1 MSILIV
7 LFLIFVFL
15 ILPVSL
21 ILLFI
26 TTPGVGILA
35 TENPEESAFMRY
47 RDRQFHYDPSQKRRT
62 WVELSKISPYLIQSV
77 IMAED
82 PNFLIHKGFYWEE
95 MWNSLLANIRE
106 KRIVRG
112 GSSITQQLAKNLF
125 LSPSR
130 SVSRKIREAVIA
142 YKLENTLTKAR
153 ILELYVNVIEWGEN
167 IYGAEEASIYYFNKS
182 ASELRLSEAILLA
195 SCITNPRALSPFDNS
210 NDYLVSRRRRI
221 LTSLWIH
228 GWISGPKFMQ
238 TFRDLD
244 RLVKSSSAEPE
255 FVPFEE
261 PSPPLSTPHFWI
273 SKVKDPDK
281 RIMDESEIKVFNQRA
296 CLISGGIDISSFP
309 ESASCEEIKDKIIE
323 VSGFE
328 PFLNPSLGMYNNL
341 DEADFFMRM
350 YFGEGDARYGGDN
363 EPLKPDF
370 YMNVLGNMNLEDLKQ
385 DKKVNYALT
394 IRLTNILV
402 WPCDELVMNKPLDYE
417 FNRLQQSSLNI
428 AEPVAVLHESRDGAW
443 AFIRTRFVDG
453 WVRVNDLAFSGREE
467 VNGYPG
473 DRFLVITGA
482 SCRTG
487 SGTELRMGTK
497 LRPLAENNGNYD
509 FNLPV
514 RDEDGLLKYKRD
526 TIHAEHVN
534 EGYLEYT
541 RSNTI
546 KAAFKLLGTAYG
558 WGGFNGNTDCS
569 SYLQSV
575 FSVFGIV
582 LPRNSSVQTAVCKQ
596 ISKYDN
602 TNKSLRIKA
611 GQIDDWDPGITLLR
625 FPGHIML
632 FLGENE
638 EKYYAIHSVWGIT
651 DENNKIIRINE
662 VSVSGLGLGVGS
674 PDGSLLERISDA
686 ATVDL
691 EKPGLKSFIRD
702 FRYALHLHPWRVPV
716 TLGAVVVIA
725 IVLALVLK
733 VL

>member
-7 LFLIFVFL
+7 LFFLLVFL
-15 ILPVSL
+15 ILAVGFT
-21 ILLFI
+21 ILLI
-26 TTPGVGILA
+26 QTPDVTRLVN
-35 TENPEESAFMRY
+35 ENPEESAFMRY
-47 RDRQFHYDPSQKRRT
+47 RDRQFHYDLGQKRRKWT
-62 WVELSKISPYLIQSV
+62 ELSKISPYLIQSLIV
-77 IMAED
+77 AED
-82 PNFLIHKGFYWEE
+82 RNFLTHKGFYWEE

-130 SVSRKIREAVIA
+130 SVSRKIREAIIT

-167 IYGAEEASIYYFNKS
+167 IYGAEEASRYYFNKS

-195 SCITNPRALSPFDNS
+195 ACITNPRALSPFDNS

-244 RLVKSSSAEPE
+244 RLVKSSSAQPE

-261 PSPPLSTPHFWI
+261 PPAPLSTPDFWI
-273 SKVKDPDK
+273 SKVKDPYK
-281 RIMDESEIKVFNQRA
+281 RIMDEREIKVFNQRA

-309 ESASCEEIKDKIIE
+309 ESVSCEEIKDKIIE
-323 VSGFE
+323 VSGSE
-328 PFLNPSLGMYNNL
+328 PFLGPSFGMYDNPT
-341 DEADFFMRM
+341 EAESFIRK
-350 YFGEGDARYGGDN
+350 YFGEPFAGYGGDN
-363 EPLKPDF
+363 EPLTTDF
-370 YMNVLGNMNLEDLKQ
+370 YMKVLENMDIKGLNE
-385 DKKVNYALT
+385 DKKVGYALT
-394 IRLTNILV
+394 VRRTDMLV
-402 WPCDELVMNKPLDYE
+402 WPCDDLVMNKPFDYE

-428 AEPVAVLHESRDGAW
+428 AEPVAVLHKSRDDVW

-453 WVRVNDLAFSGREE
+453 WVKMNDLAFAGREE
-467 VNGYPG
+467 VVGYPG
-473 DRFLVITGA
+473 DRFLVVTSA
-482 SCRTG
+482 SCRTE
-487 SGTELRMGTK
+487 SGTEVRMGTK
-497 LRPLAENNGNYD
+497 LRFLAENDGDYD

-514 RDEDGLLKYKRD
+514 RDEDGLLKYKKD
-526 TIHAEHVN
+526 TLPAEHAN
-534 EGYLEYT
+534 DGFLEYT
-541 RSNTI
+541 KANSI
-546 KAAFKLLGTAYG
+546 KTALKLLGTAYG
-558 WGGFNGNTDCS
+558 WGGFNGGMDCS

-582 LPRNSSVQTAVCKQ
+582 LPRNSSVQTAVGKR
-596 ISKYDN
+596 ISRYDN
-602 TNKSLRIKA
+602 ANRLLRINVR
-611 GQIDDWDPGITLLR
+611 QVEDWEPGITLLR

-638 EKYYAIHSVWGIT
+638 GKYYAIHSVWGIT

-662 VSVSGLGLGVGS
+662 VSVTGLGLGAGS
-674 PDGSLLERISDA
+674 PSGSLIERISNA

-702 FRYALHLHPWRVPV
+702 IRHALQMHPWHLDIILP
-716 TLGAVVVIA
+716 
-725 IVLALVLK
+725 VLAIIAAVTALLIVFP
-733 VL
+733 